1 MVNLVRI
8 NPNGNLMKMIMR
20 IKMII
25 TALMLMVSMGMDAQI
40 KVGYQTDSAKIAEYR
55 ERIGLDMTVPD
66 FETKKI
72 DAKVMGTRLAGILE
86 YLLENYKQASYERQI
101 ALIVGEQY
109 EALQDTYF
117 YINKMK
123 FVSASKKGNEITILM
138 KVWPDKNT
146 KDVKQADLAIHFSG
160 GVSESHST
168 NELFSYMS
176 RYVQTR
182 EKMNQ

>member
-1 MVNLVRI
+1 MNKILFTLCLLL
-8 NPNGNLMKMIMR
+8 GA
-20 IKMII
+20 
-25 TALMLMVSMGMDAQI
+25 TALAAQSHQPSDI
-40 KVGYQTDSAKIAEYR
+40 RHQTSDRMAAYR
-55 ERIGLDMTVPD
+55 EAIGLDMSVPD

-117 YINKMK
+117 YINKIK
-123 FVSASKKGNEITILM
+123 FVSAAKKGNEITILL
-138 KVWPDKNT
+138 KVSPDNNPA
-146 KDVKQADLAIHFSG
+146 DVKQADLEFLFKD
-160 GVSESHST
+160 GVSESRTT

-176 RYVQTR
+176 RYVQAR
-182 EKMNQ
+182 EKLNK

>member
-1 MVNLVRI
+1 
-8 NPNGNLMKMIMR
+8 
-20 IKMII
+20 
-25 TALMLMVSMGMDAQI
+25 MLLLSATLSAQSHQPSDI
-40 KVGYQTDSAKIAEYR
+40 SHQTSDRMAAYR
-55 ERIGLDMTVPD
+55 EAIGLDMTVPD
-66 FETKKI
+66 FSTKKI
-72 DAKVMGTRLAGILE
+72 DAKVMGPRLAGILE

-123 FVSASKKGNEITILM
+123 FVSAAKKGNEITILL
-138 KVWPDKNT
+138 KAYPDKNT
-146 KDVKQADLAIHFSG
+146 KDVKQADLTIHFID
-160 GVSESHST
+160 GVSESQSA

-176 RYVQTR
+176 RHVQAH